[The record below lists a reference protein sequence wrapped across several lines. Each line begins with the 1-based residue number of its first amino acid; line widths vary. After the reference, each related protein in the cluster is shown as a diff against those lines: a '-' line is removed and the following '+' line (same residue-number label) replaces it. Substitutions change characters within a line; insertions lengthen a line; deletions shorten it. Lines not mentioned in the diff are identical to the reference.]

1 MSGLPLFCFTVLLR
15 TGGIITFASPSSLP
29 SLLLF
34 LVRSGSWVKFSQN
47 FYLSVLFLVVGLIYF
62 VDLSNA
68 NDLGSRENPLQMMF
82 VPSGDSQVILKGGEE
97 IARRLEK
104 ATGLHFKTS
113 VATNY
118 AAVIEAMGAGKV
130 DIGWLATF
138 SYVLAHE
145 KYGAELILIVIRF
158 DSPFYRGQIMAGADT
173 GINNLADFK
182 DKTFAFVDPA
192 STSGHLYPKSLLL
205 SKGFDPKVFFK
216 RAVFVGSHNAVVL
229 SILKG
234 EVDGGA
240 SYDDARATVAKNFPE
255 VFEKVKIIS
264 YTQNIPNDV
273 VAVRKNLNP
282 TLKQNIREGL
292 KYLAKT
298 PEGSKVL
305 KKVYGISGLADLD
318 AFFDP
323 VREAGKLLGL
333 DLGHSRKP

>member
-1 MSGLPLFCFTVLLR
+1 MVKILS
-15 TGGIITFASPSSLP
+15 
-29 SLLLF
+29 
-34 LVRSGSWVKFSQN
+34 KFS
-47 FYLSVLFLVVGLIYF
+47 LVVLFLVVGLIYF

-68 NDLGSRENPLQMMF
+68 NDLGSTKNPLRMMF

-182 DKTFAFVDPA
+182 DKTFAFVDPV

-282 TLKQNIREGL
+282 TLKQKITEGL